1 MKYHLFSGLQYYPN
15 GGAADYVKS
24 SDSLEELQTEE
35 TYEDEKHWAHITD
48 ENFKIIY
55 VFEFR
60 HWIDREHIKDGE
72 SQWQTVYEPRWVEY
86 KE

>member
-55 VFEFR
+55 VFEFG
-60 HWIDREHIKDGE
+60 HWNIDDLSNAGTYVI
-72 SQWQTVYEPRWVEY
+72 EPRWVEY